1 MHILTQARKY
11 ALANKYEIDIN
22 QEAMATGFVNL
33 IGSFFGIFPS
43 SGNFGRTALAAD
55 VGAKS
60 QMCNIVVGIVITI
73 VLRHLTSILYYIPK
87 ATLGAVICNA
97 VISLVEWPEFIKA
110 FWCAPVYAAIMTS
123 TFLVT
128 AVIDVTI
135 GLEFGIL
142 LSVVVLL
149 FQLSHLEKETIGRSE
164 KTGTYRVL
172 KNSESAEEIPGLA
185 IFRLRGYLWF
195 GNATKFRD
203 ELYRFLVQARG
214 QDQSLKYIILD
225 CSGISGLDLTT
236 MISLTYIVDEGKKFS
251 ILTRFSGCSDQ
262 VRRNLFLCNLLSSV
276 GGEEVVGEPL
286 ETVVEKVLAEL
297 PSSPRNS
304 SRKDFKISTST
315 SGANLSDVEAQ
326 YPSKDSEAVIET
338 QRGAAMI

>member
-1 MHILTQARKY
+1 
-11 ALANKYEIDIN
+11 
-22 QEAMATGFVNL
+22 MATGFVNL

-55 VGAKS
+55 VGVRS
-60 QMCNIVVGIVITI
+60 QLCNIVVGIVITI

-110 FWCAPVYAAIMTS
+110 FWCAPVYAGIMTS

-128 AVIDVTI
+128 AVVDVAT

-142 LSVVVLL
+142 VSVLVLL
-149 FQLSHLEKETIGRSE
+149 FQLSHLEKETIGKSQ
-164 KTGTYRVL
+164 KTGVYRVL
-172 KNSESAEEIPGLA
+172 KNSESVEEIPGLA

-203 ELYRFLVQARG
+203 ELYKFFVTARE
-214 QDQSLKYIILD
+214 QDKILKCIILD

-236 MISLTYIVDEGKKFS
+236 MLSLTYIVDEGKKFS
-251 ILTRFSGCSDQ
+251 IFTRFSGCSDQ
-262 VRRNLFLCNLLSSV
+262 VRRNLYLCNLLDTV
-276 GGEEVVGEPL
+276 GGDEFVGEAL
-286 ETVVEKVLAEL
+286 ETVVEKILAEL
-297 PSSPRNS
+297 PVSSEKIRLETV
-304 SRKDFKISTST
+304 SRSP
-315 SGANLSDVEAQ
+315 LQ
-326 YPSKDSEAVIET
+326 
-338 QRGAAMI
+338 